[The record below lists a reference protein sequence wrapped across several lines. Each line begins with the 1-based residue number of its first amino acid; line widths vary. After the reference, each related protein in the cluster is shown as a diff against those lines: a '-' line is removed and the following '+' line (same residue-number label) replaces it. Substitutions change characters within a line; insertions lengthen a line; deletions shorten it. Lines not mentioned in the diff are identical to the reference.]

1 MSHTE
6 QLIARIKL
14 LAEKTGKSPSTLSAI
29 LLGGGKVLSDLEEG
43 KTITLAKY
51 ERVLP
56 QLSEMEASASQ
67 SERKADAA

>member
-6 QLIARIKL
+6 QLIARIKA
-14 LAEKTGKSPSTLSAI
+14 LATKTGKASSTLSAQ
-29 LLGGGKVLSDLEEG
+29 LLGGGMVLADLEAG

-56 QLSEMEASASQ
+56 ILSEMEAAAAAAA
-67 SERKADAA
+67 ERPEAA

>member
-6 QLIARIKL
+6 QLIARIKA
-14 LAEKTGKSPSTLSAI
+14 LADNTGKATSTLSAQ
-29 LLGGGKVLSDLEEG
+29 LLGGGKVLADLEAG

-56 QLSEMEASASQ
+56 ILSEMEAAAD
-67 SERKADAA
+67 RKDAA

>member
-6 QLIARIKL
+6 QLIARIKA
-14 LAEKTGKSPSTLSAI
+14 LAAKTGKASSTLSAQ
-29 LLGGGKVLSDLEEG
+29 LLGGGMVLSDLEAG

-56 QLSEMEASASQ
+56 ILSEMEAAANR
-67 SERKADAA
+67 SEAA

>member
-6 QLIARIKL
+6 QLISRIKA
-14 LAEKTGKSPSTLSAI
+14 LAERTGRSSSTLSAQ
-29 LLGGGKVLSDLEEG
+29 LLGGGRVLADLENG

-56 QLSEMEASASQ
+56 TLSELEAEAAR
-67 SERKADAA
+67 ERAA

>member
-6 QLIARIKL
+6 QLIARIKA
-14 LAEKTGKSPSTLSAI
+14 LATKTGKASSTLSAQ
-29 LLGGGKVLSDLEEG
+29 LLGGGMVLADLEAG

-56 QLSEMEASASQ
+56 ILSEMEAAAAAAAER
-67 SERKADAA
+67 SEAA

>member
-6 QLIARIKL
+6 QLIARIKA
-14 LAEKTGKSPSTLSAI
+14 LAEKTGKSPSTLSAS
-29 LLGGGKVLSDLEEG
+29 LLGSGKILSDLETGG

-56 QLSEMEASASQ
+56 VLSEMEA
-67 SERKADAA
+67 AANRPEAA